1 MLYCTECLAGMHA
14 SAMQCRL
21 GLVVLLWTLLR
32 ATFCGLPHR
41 VEKGVLT
48 IMIRKTEGARP
59 NIKDVFID

>member
-1 MLYCTECLAGMHA
+1 MPAGPCGITVDPIE
-14 SAMQCRL
+14 SNF
-21 GLVVLLWTLLR
+21 LW
-32 ATFCGLPHR
+32 AAHR